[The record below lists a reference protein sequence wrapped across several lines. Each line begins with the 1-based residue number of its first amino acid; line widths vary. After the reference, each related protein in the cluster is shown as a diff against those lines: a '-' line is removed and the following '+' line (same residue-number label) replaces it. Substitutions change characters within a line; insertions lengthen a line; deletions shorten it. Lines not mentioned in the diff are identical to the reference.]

1 MKSRVFKRL
10 SSLAAHTSSDC
21 IDHKLSIIVF
31 NMRMRDYNMTSQLAG
46 DFTARL
52 LRGAFI
58 MDDHLLVDCFH
69 LCAIRQKPED
79 SQVLW

>member
-1 MKSRVFKRL
+1 
-10 SSLAAHTSSDC
+10 
-21 IDHKLSIIVF
+21 
-31 NMRMRDYNMTSQLAG
+31 MRMRDYNMTSQLAG

-69 LCAIRQKPED
+69 LCVETSTTGQEN